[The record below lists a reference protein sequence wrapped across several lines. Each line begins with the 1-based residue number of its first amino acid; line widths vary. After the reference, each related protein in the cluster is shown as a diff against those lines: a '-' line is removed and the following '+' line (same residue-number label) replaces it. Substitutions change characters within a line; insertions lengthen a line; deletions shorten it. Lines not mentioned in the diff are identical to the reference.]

1 VKQKEVKLA
10 LVVLRNWLKKFSGEH
25 KPTAA
30 NTLSP
35 PHKPQTLCPT
45 QRFRSQNSQ
54 QHGKKCVFDVSDFL
68 EFSTMLSFCYF

>member
-1 VKQKEVKLA
+1 MKQKEVKLA

-54 QHGKKCVFDVSDFL
+54 QHGKKCVLGVFL
-68 EFSTMLSFCYF
+68 ILAIFSNLAPC